1 MAEFLQ
7 QVINGLLMGGV
18 YALVAVG
25 FALIFGV
32 LRVLYMTHG
41 EVLML
46 AAYIGLFAVTLTNS
60 LVIAMLAAMASAAIV
75 GMLIERIAV
84 RPLRGQ
90 HHLMPLVTTISVGLI
105 LQEVIRIT
113 VHGGEPV
120 AYPRQVRLAL
130 SPISL
135 GPLTI
140 GSAQVLVLIVSVV
153 LMIALTY
160 FIRRT
165 KAGRAIRAVAQ
176 DFDVAAMLGVS
187 IDRVSAL
194 TFAVSSALTGA
205 AGVLFGVL
213 FSSITPYIGG
223 GIGFKALAIV
233 LFGGLGSLPGAVVGG
248 LILGL
253 VESLAV
259 GYLATTYR
267 DAFAFATMILILL
280 VRPSGLFGTHI
291 KLD

>member
-1 MAEFLQ
+1 MVEFLQ
-7 QVINGLLMGGV
+7 QVVNGLLMGGV

-25 FALIFGV
+25 FSLIFGV

-46 AAYIGLFAVTLTNS
+46 AAYIGLGAVSLTNS
-60 LVIAMLAAMASAAIV
+60 LVLALVSAMAVAALV
-75 GMLIERIAV
+75 GVLIERIAI
-84 RPLRGQ
+84 RPLRGR
-90 HHLMPLVTTISVGLI
+90 HHLMPLVTTISIGLI
-105 LQEVIRIT
+105 LQEGVRIA
-113 VHGGEPV
+113 VRGGEPV
-120 AYPRQVRLAL
+120 AYPRHIRMAV

-140 GSAQVLVLIVSVV
+140 GSAQALVLLVSIV
-153 LMIALTY
+153 LMLALTY
-160 FIRRT
+160 FIQRT
-165 KAGRAIRAVAQ
+165 WNGRAVRAIAQ
-176 DFDVAAMLGVS
+176 DLEVAAMLGVS
-187 IDRVSAL
+187 IDRISAL
-194 TFAVSSALTGA
+194 TFAISSAMTGA

-213 FSSITPYIGG
+213 FSSITPYFGA
-223 GIGFKALAIV
+223 GIGFKAIAIV

-280 VRPSGLFGTHI
+280 VRPGGLFGTQV

>member
-1 MAEFLQ
+1 MVEFLQ

-32 LRVLYMTHG
+32 LRVIYMTHG

-46 AAYIGLFAVTLTNS
+46 AAYIGLFATSLTQS
-60 LVIAMLAAMASAAIV
+60 LVVAMASAMAAAALV
-75 GMLIERIAV
+75 GVVIERVAI

-105 LQEVIRIT
+105 LQEVVRIT

-120 AYPRQVRLAL
+120 AYPRQIRMGVN
-130 SPISL
+130 PIAI
-135 GPLTI
+135 GPLSI
-140 GSAQVLVLIVSVV
+140 GSAQVIVLVVSIG
-153 LMIALTY
+153 LMLALTW

-165 KAGRAIRAVAQ
+165 KNGRAIRAVAQ
-176 DFDVAAMLGVS
+176 DLDVAAMLGVS
-187 IDRVSAL
+187 IDRISAL
-194 TFAVSSALTGA
+194 TFAISSALTGA
-205 AGVLFGVL
+205 AGVLFGVI

-223 GIGFKALAIV
+223 NIGFKALAIV

-280 VRPSGLFGTHI
+280 VKPTGLFGAHI